1 MELQIKIAISKVD
14 IALQYCNQETINEC
28 IDRGFRP
35 KEKQFVTLL
44 LRQLPMELIDNLLRY
59 SELSKNQARTL
70 TKFLQYK
77 SGDTNNIEDITN
89 CKTLF
94 YILESMGNTSDTPN
108 CLVEYSKR
116 TFAMRINCEYNNYNY
131 SNQQKTLTLS
141 VMADICNN
149 IITITEL
156 SITDDFFTDS
166 FGSSISYTL
175 KEIFER
181 CGLKLIPDDFENCNS
196 TQLIKTQQM
205 QRHHKG
211 KMFQIKSGSTVLE
224 KWEFAFYKGI
234 QEKNLDTDEKVILE
248 NHIELSDDTRYSHR
262 TFTKLPYVR
271 GFLLNQK
278 KYCFVHVDDIVNYK
292 YDTDSIKKL
301 ALPTELKTT
310 LTRLFKSQKKF
321 DDIVKD
327 KSQGMILLAYGS
339 SGTGKTLTAEVFSEY
354 MQRPLYHLEISELGA
369 NLQLIE
375 ENLQRIFLRVTRWN
389 CILLFDECDI
399 FLASRGN
406 DLQRSA
412 LVGIF
417 LRLLDYYS
425 GFLFLTTNR
434 PDVIDPAF
442 KSRITLS
449 LKYPELTNAIRKKIY
464 QTLLQ
469 SNGMTLNEISK
480 IDLNGRQIRNVCKL
494 ANTFDSVNESDL
506 IQLAKYQL

>member
-1 MELQIKIAISKVD
+1 MELQIKIAVSKID
-14 IALQYCNQETINEC
+14 IALQYCKQSTVNEC

-44 LRQLPMELIDNLLRY
+44 LRQIPEELIDCLLRY
-59 SELSKNQARTL
+59 SELSKNQARVL
-70 TKFLQYK
+70 TQFLQYK
-77 SGDTNNIEDITN
+77 SGDTNNIEKITN

-116 TFAMRINCEYNNYNY
+116 TFAMRIHCDFGNSYMG
-131 SNQQKTLTLS
+131 QQKTLTLS
-141 VMADICNN
+141 VMGDICNI
-149 IITITEL
+149 IITIVEFTI
-156 SITDDFFTDS
+156 SDDFFTDS
-166 FGSSISYTL
+166 FGQSISYTL
-175 KEIFER
+175 EEILSK
-181 CGLKLIPDDFENCNS
+181 CGLKLIPDDFENTN
-196 TQLIKTQQM
+196 QLNLIKSQQM

-234 QEKNLDTDEKVILE
+234 QEKNLDTNEKIILE
-248 NHIELSDDTRYSHR
+248 NGIELSDDSRYSHR
-262 TFTKLPYVR
+262 ICTKLPFVR

-278 KYCFVHVDDIVNYK
+278 KYCFVHIDDIINYQ
-292 YDTDSIKKL
+292 YDIDSIKKL
-301 ALPTELKTT
+301 ALPNELKGT
-310 LTRLFKSQKKF
+310 LTKLFKSQRKF

-354 MQRPLYHLEISELGA
+354 MQRPLYHLEISELGT

-399 FLASRGN
+399 FLASRDN

-449 LKYPELTNAIRKKIY
+449 LKYPELTNVIRKKIY

-469 SNGMTLNEISK
+469 SNGMKLSEISK

-494 ANTFDSVNESDL
+494 ANTFDSVNEDDL